1 MIIAWVVRIMHV
13 HLCAFVPDCIGSGCV
28 GHTTGVAL
36 GAPKSD
42 GSLTSMIFLTPDH
55 QGFGGFL
62 FNKNK
67 KGNRK
72 MKKSSL
78 LIIPS
83 IMMGILTIPNT
94 AFGLV
99 TVCRQMACMPSD
111 SSIEVRGINCA
122 TSTAT
127 CWGSDTDKT
136 GVESCMTCESGYT
149 KVSKSTVLNCG
160 GSTLNASYNTC
171 LLTCTTSN
179 CKSDTSWSSYGTGY
193 QRKANRSCSDSTTCK
208 TTYSYRCAA
217 GYYGS
222 SSNGTSGCSPC
233 PSGGTSSA
241 GTTSATGCY
250 IPSGTTGSDSTGT
263 YKYTSNC
270 YWKN

>member
-1 MIIAWVVRIMHV
+1 
-13 HLCAFVPDCIGSGCV
+13 
-28 GHTTGVAL
+28 
-36 GAPKSD
+36 
-42 GSLTSMIFLTPDH
+42 
-55 QGFGGFL
+55 
-62 FNKNK
+62 
-67 KGNRK
+67 

-111 SSIEVRGINCA
+111 SSIEVRGLNCA
-122 TSTAT
+122 MSTAT
-127 CWGSDTDKT
+127 CWGSGTDKT
-136 GVESCMTCESGYT
+136 GVESCTTCESGYT
-149 KVSKSTVLNCG
+149 KVSKSIILSCGNGTV
-160 GSTLNASYNTC
+160 TATYNTC
-171 LLTCTTSN
+171 LPTCTTSN
-179 CKSDTSWSSYGTGY
+179 CKSDTSWSAAGTGY
-193 QRKANRSCSDSTTCK
+193 QKKANRSCSDSTTCK

-222 SSNGTSGCSPC
+222 SSNGRSGCNPC